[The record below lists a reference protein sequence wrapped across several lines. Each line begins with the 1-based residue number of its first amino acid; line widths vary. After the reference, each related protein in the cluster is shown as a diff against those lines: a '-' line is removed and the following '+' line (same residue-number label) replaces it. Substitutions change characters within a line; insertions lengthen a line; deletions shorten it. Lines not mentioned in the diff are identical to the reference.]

1 MFIKVFLVLSVL
13 FSLPVFAIDDFTHE
27 SEFSSISSRGNS
39 PYESYLTKTSNRI
52 VIDKMH
58 DVTFGGHYSYG
69 SINDD
74 QLEIARNWDV
84 NAKYLT
90 AVSEKT
96 YAFLG
101 GVVEGDEFAGYSER
115 NNIDL
120 GFTTKYL
127 NADDLKIYFEYGLR
141 HSVEVPIDG
150 SAARKDQKARLYS
163 QVDETISE
171 SSSYG
176 FWIEYIPNFTSP
188 DDYMINFEPSFRVV
202 INTIFSLKVAYK
214 GMYDNVPAIESRK
227 YYDETYTTSL
237 LAKF

>member
-1 MFIKVFLVLSVL
+1 MFIRFFFTVA
-13 FSLPVFAIDDFTHE
+13 SLAILPAYAIEDFTHE
-27 SEFSSISSRGNS
+27 SEFASITSRGNT

-52 VIDKMH
+52 IIDKMH

-69 SINDD
+69 SINDE
-74 QLEIARNWDV
+74 QIEIARNWDV
-84 NAKYLT
+84 NVKYLS
-90 AVSEKT
+90 AISEKT

-127 NADDLKIYFEYGLR
+127 NSDDLKLYFEYGYR
-141 HSVEVPIDG
+141 QTVEVPIDN
-150 SAARKDQKARLYS
+150 SKIRKDHKLRFYS

-171 SSSYG
+171 NASYG
-176 FWIEYIPNFTSP
+176 LWLEYIPNLTTNE
-188 DDYMINFEPSFRVV
+188 DYMINFEPSFRVV
-202 INTIFSLKVAYK
+202 INKIFSLKVAYK
-214 GMYDNVPAIESRK
+214 GMYDNVPAIEARK